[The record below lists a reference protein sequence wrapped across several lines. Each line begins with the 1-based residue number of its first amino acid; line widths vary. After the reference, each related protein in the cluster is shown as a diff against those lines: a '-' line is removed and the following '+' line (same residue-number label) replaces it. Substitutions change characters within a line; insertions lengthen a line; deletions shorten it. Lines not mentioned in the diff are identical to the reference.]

1 MISELENTSS
11 MHPARILLSLHLLS
25 VLAAGADTDHVL
37 GKWKLNWERS
47 HSSAQAPKSVI
58 RTYATA
64 ADGVRVSEDWI
75 DADGKVNKQDYTAK
89 YDGKEYAIAYPIGGS
104 VVFTRHNAYVA
115 EGLSKANNLL
125 AYTFK
130 RMVSKDRKTL
140 IIEMRRKDPAGKK
153 SKEVLVYDRIE

>member
-11 MHPARILLSLHLLS
+11 MHLARILLSLNLLS

-47 HSSAQAPKSVI
+47 HSNGSAPKSVI

-64 ADGVRVSEDWI
+64 ANGVRVSEEWI
-75 DADGKVNKQDYTAK
+75 DANGKVIKQDYTAK
-89 YDGKEYAIAYPIGGS
+89 YDGKEYPVAYPTGGS
-104 VVFTRHNAYVA
+104 VVFTRHNPHVA
-115 EGLSKANNLL
+115 EGLSKVNNLL

-130 RMVSKDRKTL
+130 RMVSRDRKTL

-153 SKEVLVYDRIE
+153 SKEVLVYDRID